1 LLQRAV
7 VSGSG
12 QRVAHGEAGP
22 HTVYVLCVL
31 ASDGRSWE
39 VERRFS
45 AFRKLRATLRRSL
58 PEKTPSLDG
67 WLDRWSDGLTE
78 PVVAARRERLQRF
91 LDALLAC
98 EAAST
103 EAVARFL
110 ALPGPTEP
118 ATSLR
123 IDAPRAAART
133 PAVAA
138 AGPSATPPTATSAG
152 AAGASSAGAG
162 GAAERPTS
170 PPASVEQVEAALA
183 ERGHALEQV
192 ETLRSH
198 KRVLKREVLLLREA
212 AEVRTRAHTRGREPP
227 F

>member
-1 LLQRAV
+1 M
-7 VSGSG
+7 
-12 QRVAHGEAGP
+12 
-22 HTVYVLCVL
+22 YVLRVL

-58 PEKTPSLDG
+58 PEETPSLDG

-110 ALPGPTEP
+110 ALLGPTEP
-118 ATSLR
+118 ATSSR

-138 AGPSATPPTATSAG
+138 AGPSAMPPTATSA
-152 AAGASSAGAG
+152 AVIAP
-162 GAAERPTS
+162 RIDR
-170 PPASVEQVEAALA
+170 AALA
-183 ERGHALEQV
+183 GAASASGGTGASAGEPLLPLLDFAPL
-192 ETLRSH
+192 LS
-198 KRVLKREVLLLREA
+198 VLCIA
-212 AEVRTRAHTRGREPP
+212 I
-227 F
+227 